1 MKLIDK
7 AAILA
12 EIDNLQSTTMDE
24 DGNFYT
30 AKAQAEYNV
39 LCDLESFINTLEVKS
54 FTDTIKTEKDLEK
67 EAMEF
72 VKTKDFISNQNPITA
87 LAVHFFEL
95 GLKAQKEK

>member
-24 DGNFYT
+24 DGNSYT

-72 VKTKDFISNQNPITA
+72 VKTKDFISNKNPITS
-87 LAVHFFEL
+87 LAAHFYEL
-95 GLKAQKEK
+95 GKAQKGE